1 MEGSIRLTD
10 EDRKNLLQVY
20 RSGNGGRVV
29 HRAQI
34 LLLLADGLAYREVR
48 RVVFCSFDLISEC
61 VQRFRAGGVAGVLDQ
76 GPKPVNVPLWLARV
90 AQWLLTRTPRD
101 FGYFRSR
108 WSCQTLAEVLAWETG
123 ERMSSETIRRGL
135 ERLGFVWR
143 RPRPV
148 VGPVDPEFERKL
160 AAIRD
165 LIARLLADETV
176 VFQDEVDVHLNPKI
190 GSAWMVRGHQSEVI
204 TPGNNQKRHV
214 AGSLHWRT
222 GTLLVSPPGR
232 KRNAKLFVAHLDD
245 LRQRLR
251 GYRKIHVICD
261 NATFHGSRLVQEY
274 LYRWRGR
281 IELHF
286 LPKYAPETNPIE
298 RVWWRMHEEITRN
311 HRCQTLDELLNE
323 VYTWFQTQEHF
334 YSKSLALYAQS
345 AA

>member
-1 MEGSIRLTD
+1 MEGRIRLTD
-10 EDRKNLLQVY
+10 EDRKNLSRVY

-34 LLLLADGLAYREVR
+34 LLLLTDGLTYREVR

-61 VQRFRAGGVAGVLDQ
+61 VQRFRAGSVARVLDEEAE
-76 GPKPVNVPLWLARV
+76 PLREPIWLARV
-90 AQWLLTRTPRD
+90 AQWPLTRTPRD
-101 FGYFRSR
+101 FRSR
-108 WSCQTLAEVLAWETG
+108 WSCQTLAEVLAWESG
-123 ERMSSETIRRGL
+123 ERKSCETIRRGP

-143 RPRPV
+143 GPRPD

-160 AAIRD
+160 AAIHD

-190 GSAWMVRGHQSEVI
+190 GGVWRVRGHQAEIV
-204 TPGNNQKRHV
+204 TPGNNQKLHV

-232 KRNAKLFVAHLDD
+232 KRNAELFVAHLDD

-261 NATFHGSRLVQEY
+261 NAAFHGSRLVQEY
-274 LYRWRGR
+274 LYRCRGR

-286 LPKYAPETNPIE
+286 LPKYAPETNSIE
-298 RVWWRMHEEITRN
+298 RVWWRMHEEISRN
-311 HRCQTLDELLNE
+311 HRCQTLDELLNA
-323 VYTWFQTQEHF
+323 VYAWFQRGAPSEGTGT
-334 YSKSLALYAQS
+334 
-345 AA
+345 